1 MLSVP
6 EIVFRCIQLTCHT
19 YIQLHMQLRVS
30 GTEERKSWE
39 QKYGFEWVTA
49 NRGTGWL
56 LTWWYFRKHVS
67 CIKSYQELPQPL
79 LWFSVSLQSSACFG
93 VLYFLCEFV
102 LLNISEPSLGSQVSP
117 GGAYLPGSL
126 ASSRLYKSYS
136 KCNTGAARAM
146 RGEKVFAWQICCD
159 WNGK

>member
-1 MLSVP
+1 MLSVAK
-6 EIVFRCIQLTCHT
+6 IVFRCIQLVCHT

-67 CIKSYQELPQPL
+67 CIKNYQELPQPL
-79 LWFSVSLQSSACFG
+79 LWF
-93 VLYFLCEFV
+93 FV

>member
-1 MLSVP
+1 MLSVAK
-6 EIVFRCIQLTCHT
+6 IVFRCIQLVCHT

-67 CIKSYQELPQPL
+67 CIKNYQELPQPL
-79 LWFSVSLQSSACFG
+79 LWFS
-93 VLYFLCEFV
+93 V